1 METVISCN
9 KTKEWNGKPIYAVGL
24 SDGQGGESF
33 AVEIPIGTP
42 ISDLIIEPSQ
52 WGNKIKLKK
61 ASGGGFSGGG
71 FKARSG
77 SESFALAYSKDLVVA
92 GKVELKDILKTADK
106 FYGWLESKKPATT
119 TVAASPAPRPAQPQA
134 SPAPGAAGATDDLP
148 F

>member
-9 KTKEWNGKPIYAVGL
+9 KTKEWNGKPIYSVAL

-61 ASGGGFSGGG
+61 ATGGAAWGG
-71 FKARSG
+71 ARQRG
-77 SESFALAYSKDLVVA
+77 GNESFALSYAKDLVVG
-92 GKVELKDILKTADK
+92 GKVDIKNILSTADK
-106 FYGWLESKKPATT
+106 LYTWLESKKPAAAPAATT
-119 TVAASPAPRPAQPQA
+119 PHAAQPG
-134 SPAPGAAGATDDLP
+134 PAVGTTNVATDDLP